1 MKKILFSLLMVTLLI
16 GTAMVGWSQT
26 TSKPIEL
33 NFAIADPPIHY
44 EVKGV
49 YAVWAREVEKRT
61 GGRVKITLYPGQT
74 LGKQGEQYDLIGKC
88 HNIDNHFLN
97 LGCVN
102 TSITHFENLE

>member
-1 MKKILFSLLMVTLLI
+1 MKKILFSSLMVTLLI

-49 YAVWAREVEKRT
+49 YAV
-61 GGRVKITLYPGQT
+61 
-74 LGKQGEQYDLIGKC
+74 
-88 HNIDNHFLN
+88 
-97 LGCVN
+97 
-102 TSITHFENLE
+102 